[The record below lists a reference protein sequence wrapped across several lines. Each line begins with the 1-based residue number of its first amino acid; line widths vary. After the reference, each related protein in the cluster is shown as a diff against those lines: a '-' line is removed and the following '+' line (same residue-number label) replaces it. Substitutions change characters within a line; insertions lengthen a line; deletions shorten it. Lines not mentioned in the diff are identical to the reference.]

1 MAGRRSRRSGIGVAD
16 AVPGRLAAPPRHS
29 AAGTMP
35 IPWVDPQRRTHARQ
49 PRPASRVASVVGF
62 VLMSLL
68 VLFGAITYV
77 GTLAGS
83 TYDQLGGGIGITFL
97 TVVLVALL
105 LGWLASFRAM
115 RKRLRPPGARWEPVQ
130 AEPVRR
136 GRGRVS
142 TLLKLKF
149 GRRPARSRF
158 QLYRQHYPEPADR
171 APGISAPRTDLR
183 PSDISAAKRLSI
195 IDRPFTPTVRGPA
208 KPIAQLAGIERSIGD
223 ALYQLDLAGGRHEL
237 TRSQITELRRT
248 GLAAS
253 AWLSGHAHRVD
264 PLGHP
269 LLTDQ
274 QLADGI
280 ARYDALAQATGQFLA
295 GQTDLPSVLHAGDR
309 LRALVDP
316 IPAP

>member
-16 AVPGRLAAPPRHS
+16 AVPGSLAAPPRHS
-29 AAGTMP
+29 STGTMP
-35 IPWVDPQRRTHARQ
+35 IPWVDADRRAHTRQ
-49 PRPASRVASVVGF
+49 ARPASRVAVMVGF

-68 VLFGAITYV
+68 AVFGLITYV
-77 GTLAGS
+77 ATLAGS

-115 RKRLRPPGARWEPVQ
+115 RKRLLPPGARWEPVK
-130 AEPVRR
+130 AKPVRR
-136 GRGRVS
+136 GRGRIS
-142 TLLKLKF
+142 TLLTLKF

-158 QLYRQHYPEPADR
+158 QFYRQHYPQPAQR

-183 PSDISAAKRLSI
+183 PSDITTANRLSI
-195 IDRPFTPTVRGPA
+195 IDRPCTPTVRGPA
-208 KPIAQLAGIERSIGD
+208 KPVAKLVGIERSIGD
-223 ALYQLDLAGGRHEL
+223 VLYQLDLARGRHEL
-237 TRSQITELRRT
+237 TRAQITELRRT

-264 PLGHP
+264 PLSHP

-274 QLADGI
+274 QLAEGI
-280 ARYDALAQATGQFLA
+280 TRFDTLSRAASEFLA
-295 GQTDLPSVLHAGDR
+295 GRADLAEMLRASER

-316 IPAP
+316 VP